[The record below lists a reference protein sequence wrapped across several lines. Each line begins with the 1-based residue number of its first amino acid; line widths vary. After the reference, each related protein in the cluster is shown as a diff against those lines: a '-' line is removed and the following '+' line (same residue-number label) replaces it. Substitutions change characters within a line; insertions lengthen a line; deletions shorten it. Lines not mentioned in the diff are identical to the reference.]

1 MSQTRRKREHREKAK
16 GRTKKGESRKMKVE
30 KKSEMRFPYSEKV
43 LEHFRNPHNVGK
55 IEDPDGKGLEGSPAC
70 GDMVAVY
77 IKVEP
82 ETKVIEDIKFESYG
96 CASNIATGSV
106 ITDLARGKTLDE
118 AKKITWKQAS
128 EELGGLPPIKAHCSV
143 LAVEGLRAAIRDYE
157 EKHGLVTEKEP
168 TTEEVVQ
175 QRLKHVMNPLTGL
188 DIIRTNLILK
198 TSVEAGVVRVVVDL
212 PADHQFAPSIKED
225 IMEKLGALWDVE
237 KVDVV
242 FTA

>member
-1 MSQTRRKREHREKAK
+1 
-16 GRTKKGESRKMKVE
+16 MK
-30 KKSEMRFPYSEKV
+30 FPYSEKV
-43 LEHFRNPHNVGK
+43 LEHFRNPHNVGN
-55 IEDPDGKGLEGSPAC
+55 IENPDGKGLEGSPAC

-77 IKVEP
+77 IKVDP

-96 CASNIATGSV
+96 CASNIATASV

-118 AKKITWKQAS
+118 AKKITWKLAS

-157 EKHGLVTEKEP
+157 EKHGLVIEKET
-168 TTEEVVQ
+168 TTEEVVRS
-175 QRLKHVMNPLTGL
+175 RLKHVMNPLTGL

-198 TSVEAGVVRVVVDL
+198 TSIEDGLVRVIVDL
-212 PADHQFAPSIKED
+212 PADHQFASVIKEEV
-225 IMEKLGALWDVE
+225 IEKLRSLWDV
-237 KVDVV
+237 KRVDVV